1 MTRSRNTHGWISLAG
16 LSITLFAGLAMGQTG
31 KPTTAVVTEQ
41 PIADSVRPERA
52 TLLKLQRRISLKV
65 DKTRLEDVITF
76 IHDTTQ
82 ADIEPVWTGDNTVG
96 LDKEKPITL
105 SIDNQPALY
114 VLEAVL
120 EKAKV
125 DFQENAWQ
133 MSSIGTIEIGPKDV
147 LNKSRRVVMY
157 DINDLLHVIP
167 RYTDVPQIDL
177 NTVLQSNQ
185 GGGGGSPFT
194 GDNAANNAQ
203 NTAIDREARIKKIIE
218 LITSIVEPNQWVDN
232 GGEAATVREFNGVLV
247 INAPDYIHRQI
258 NGYPYWPNTTAKLV
272 GTDKKRR
279 YVTLDMDTGQST
291 IDQIRQVPQG
301 AVVGGQVVGAP
312 SVPTGPKTTGQGQ
325 PAGGGKP

>member
-1 MTRSRNTHGWISLAG
+1 MARASYIMIGCAG
-16 LSITLFAGLAMGQTG
+16 LVLSVSGTAALAQTPAQGEAQVIESI
-31 KPTTAVVTEQ
+31 
-41 PIADSVRPERA
+41 RPERA

-65 DKTRLEDVITF
+65 DKTRLEDVVTF
-76 IHDTTQ
+76 IKETTQ
-82 ADIEPVWTGDNTVG
+82 ADIEPIWTGDNTVG
-96 LDKEKPITL
+96 LDKEKLITL
-105 SIDNQPALY
+105 NIDNQPALY

-133 MSSIGTIEIGPKDV
+133 MSSLGTIEIGPKDV

-167 RYTDVPQIDL
+167 RYADVPQIDL

-194 GDNAANNAQ
+194 GDDTNNNQ
-203 NTAIDREARIKKIIE
+203 NTGPDREARVRRVID
-218 LITSIVEPNQWVDN
+218 LITSIVEPNQWTDN
-232 GGEAATVREFNGVLV
+232 GGEAASVREFNGVLI

-258 NGYPYWPNTTAKLV
+258 NGYPYWPSTTTKLV
-272 GTDKKRR
+272 SGEKKRR
-279 YVTLDMDTGQST
+279 YVTLDMDTGQSV
-291 IDQIRQVPQG
+291 IDQIRRVPQG

-312 SVPTGPKTTGQGQ
+312 SVPAGPKPSGQG
-325 PAGGGKP
+325 GSGSKP

>member
-1 MTRSRNTHGWISLAG
+1 MARRTMTQGWIVLAG
-16 LSITLFAGLAMGQTG
+16 LAASISTG
-31 KPTTAVVTEQ
+31 SAWAQSAQPKSTTVSEQ
-41 PIADSVRPERA
+41 PVVESTSPERA

-76 IHDTTQ
+76 IRDTTQ
-82 ADIEPVWTGDNTVG
+82 ADIEAIWTGDNTVG
-96 LDKEKPITL
+96 LDKEKLITL
-105 SIDNQPALY
+105 NINNQPALY

-133 MSSIGTIEIGPKDV
+133 MSSIGTIEIGPKEV

-167 RYTDVPQIDL
+167 RYAEVPQIDL

-194 GDNAANNAQ
+194 GDNTNNNQ
-203 NTAIDREARIKKIIE
+203 NTGPDREARIRRIID
-218 LITSIVEPNQWVDN
+218 LLTSIVEPDQWADN
-232 GGEAATVREFNGVLV
+232 GGEAATIREFNGVL
-247 INAPDYIHRQI
+247 IIKAPDYIHRQI
-258 NGYPYWPNTTAKLV
+258 NGYPYWPSTTTKLV
-272 GTDKKRR
+272 SGEKKRR
-279 YVTLDMDTGQST
+279 YVTLDMDTGQAT
-291 IDQIRQVPQG
+291 IDQIRSVPQG

-312 SVPTGPKTTGQGQ
+312 AVPAGPKNGGQNS
-325 PAGGGKP
+325 GGKP